1 MPKHRKQS
9 KIKIYRI
16 TSYKKDK
23 RSELDSNKFELEQQE
38 IENKQDKHGK
48 QGKQDKHDKQDKQDK
63 HDKQDKQD
71 KQAQTENVVIV
82 PTDSHNLDIWDEISL
97 KEIQAGEHTSLLNEK
112 SNYQNIHLLQVSDIR
127 LYLDKQL
134 QFSSVDEQIYHEA
147 LVHPIMS
154 KVIDPKRVLILGGGD
169 GLALREVLKYE
180 TVLHVDLVDLDEA
193 MINMARN
200 VPEIVSLNNNAFL
213 DSRVNVHVCDAKEFL
228 NSPSSLYD
236 VIIIDFPDPA
246 TEILSTLYTSELF
259 ARIATFLTEDGA
271 FVCQSNSPA
280 DAPLVYWSIG
290 NTIEHAG
297 LTVKSYH
304 TIVPSFGTDW
314 GFHIAANSAYVLD
327 QIEQLYV
334 VPTPRTLPSLL
345 SPLFQFREEHLEQR
359 NLALLNSESNLI
371 LHQCYKQEMEF

>member
-1 MPKHRKQS
+1 MPKHRKQN
-9 KIKIYRI
+9 KRKIYRI

-23 RSELDSNKFELEQQE
+23 RSELDSDKFELEREE
-38 IENKQDKHGK
+38 IENKQDKK
-48 QGKQDKHDKQDKQDK
+48 EQSEPIIE
-63 HDKQDKQD
+63 
-71 KQAQTENVVIV
+71 TN
-82 PTDSHNLDIWDEISL
+82 SYNLDIWDEISL
-97 KEIQAGEHTSLLNEK
+97 TEIQASEHTNLFAEQ
-112 SNYQNIHLLQVSDIR
+112 SNYQNITLLQVSDVR

-154 KVIDPKRVLILGGGD
+154 KIIDPKRVLILGGGD

-193 MINMARN
+193 MINMART
-200 VPEIVSLNNNAFL
+200 VPEIVSLNQSAFF

-246 TEILSTLYTSELF
+246 TELLSTLYTSELF
-259 ARIATFLTEDGA
+259 TRIATFLTEDGA

-314 GFHIAANSAYVLD
+314 GFHIAAKSAYILD
-327 QIEQLYV
+327 QIEQLYI

-345 SPLFQFREEHLEQR
+345 APLFQFKEEHLEHR
-359 NLALLNSESNLI
+359 NQDLVNSESNLI
-371 LHQCYKQEMEF
+371 LHECYKKEMEF

>member
-1 MPKHRKQS
+1 MPKHGK
-9 KIKIYRI
+9 KNKMKIYKI
-16 TSYKKDK
+16 TCCKKDNH
-23 RSELDSNKFELEQQE
+23 SELNSDKFELEEQE

-48 QGKQDKHDKQDKQDK
+48 HDKQDEQDN
-63 HDKQDKQD
+63 QVQS
-71 KQAQTENVVIV
+71 ENVIIV
-82 PTDSHNLDIWDEISL
+82 PTDSHSLDVWDEISL
-97 KEIQAGEHTSLLNEK
+97 NEIQAGEHTNLFEEK
-112 SNYQNIHLLQVSDIR
+112 SNYQNINLVQVSDIR

-200 VPEIVSLNNNAFL
+200 VPEIVSLNKNAFF
-213 DSRVNVHVCDAKEFL
+213 DNRVNVHVCDAKEFL

-246 TEILSTLYTSELF
+246 TELLSTLYTSELF

-314 GFHIAANSAYVLD
+314 GFHIAASSAHVLN

-334 VPTPRTLPSLL
+334 VPTPRTLPALL
-345 SPLFQFREEHLEQR
+345 FPLFQFQEEHLEQR
-359 NLALLNSESNLI
+359 NLAPLNSESNLI

>member
-23 RSELDSNKFELEQQE
+23 RSELDSDKFELEQQE
-38 IENKQDKHGK
+38 IENKQDK
-48 QGKQDKHDKQDKQDK
+48 QVQS
-63 HDKQDKQD
+63 
-71 KQAQTENVVIV
+71 ENVVIV
-82 PTDSHNLDIWDEISL
+82 PTDSHNLDVWDEISL
-97 KEIQAGEHTSLLNEK
+97 KEIQAGEHTNLFKEK
-112 SNYQNIHLLQVSDIR
+112 SDYQNINLVQVNDVR

-180 TVLHVDLVDLDEA
+180 TVLHVDLVDLDGL
-193 MINMARN
+193 MIDMARN
-200 VPEIVSLNNNAFL
+200 VPELVSLNKSAFF
-213 DSRVNVHVCDAKEFL
+213 DNRVNTHVCDAKEFL
-228 NSPSSLYD
+228 SSPSSLYD

-246 TEILSTLYTSELF
+246 TELLSTLYTSELF

-314 GFHIAANSAYVLD
+314 GFHIATNSAHVLD

-345 SPLFQFREEHLEQR
+345 FPLFQFKEEHLEQR
-359 NLALLNSESNLI
+359 NFALLNSESNLI
-371 LHQCYKQEMEF
+371 LHQCYKKEMEF

>member
-1 MPKHRKQS
+1 MPKHRKQN
-9 KIKIYRI
+9 KRKIYRI

-23 RSELDSNKFELEQQE
+23 RSELDSDKFELEREE
-38 IENKQDKHGK
+38 IENKQDKK
-48 QGKQDKHDKQDKQDK
+48 EQSEPIIE
-63 HDKQDKQD
+63 
-71 KQAQTENVVIV
+71 TN
-82 PTDSHNLDIWDEISL
+82 SYNLDIWDEISL
-97 KEIQAGEHTSLLNEK
+97 TEIQASEHTNLFAEQ
-112 SNYQNIHLLQVSDIR
+112 SNYQNITLLQVSDVR

-154 KVIDPKRVLILGGGD
+154 KVIDPKRILILGGGD

-193 MINMARN
+193 MINMART
-200 VPEIVSLNNNAFL
+200 VPEIVSLNQSAFF

-246 TEILSTLYTSELF
+246 TELLSTLYTSELF
-259 ARIATFLTEDGA
+259 TRIATFLTEDGA

-314 GFHIAANSAYVLD
+314 GFHIAASSAYILD
-327 QIEQLYV
+327 QLEQLYI

-345 SPLFQFREEHLEQR
+345 APLFQFKEEHLEHR
-359 NLALLNSESNLI
+359 NQNLVNSESNLI
-371 LHQCYKQEMEF
+371 LHECYKKEMEF

>member
-16 TSYKKDK
+16 ISYKKDK

-38 IENKQDKHGK
+38 IENKQ
-48 QGKQDKHDKQDKQDK
+48 
-63 HDKQDKQD
+63 DKQDKQD

-112 SNYQNIHLLQVSDIR
+112 SNYQNINLLQVSDIR

-359 NLALLNSESNLI
+359 NLALLNSESNLV

>member
-1 MPKHRKQS
+1 MPKHRKKNKMTIY
-9 KIKIYRI
+9 KI
-16 TSYKKDK
+16 TCCKKDR
-23 RSELDSNKFELEQQE
+23 RSELDSDKFELEEQE

-48 QGKQDKHDKQDKQDK
+48 QEEQDAQDKQV
-63 HDKQDKQD
+63 QS
-71 KQAQTENVVIV
+71 ENVIIV
-82 PTDSHNLDIWDEISL
+82 PTDSHSLDVWDEISL
-97 KEIQAGEHTSLLNEK
+97 KEIQAGEHTNLFEEK
-112 SNYQNIHLLQVSDIR
+112 SNYQNINLVQVNDVR

-200 VPEIVSLNNNAFL
+200 VPEIVSLNKNAFF
-213 DSRVNVHVCDAKEFL
+213 DNRVNVHVCDAKEFL
-228 NSPSSLYD
+228 NTPSSLYD

-246 TEILSTLYTSELF
+246 TELLSTLYTSELF

-290 NTIEHAG
+290 STIEHAG

-314 GFHIAANSAYVLD
+314 GFHIAASSAHVLN

-334 VPTPRTLPSLL
+334 VPTPRTLPALL
-345 SPLFQFREEHLEQR
+345 FPLFQFQEEHVEQR
-359 NLALLNSESNLI
+359 NLAPLNSESNLI

>member
-1 MPKHRKQS
+1 MPKHRKKNKMTIY
-9 KIKIYRI
+9 KI
-16 TSYKKDK
+16 TCCKKDR
-23 RSELDSNKFELEQQE
+23 RSELDSDKFELEEQE

-48 QGKQDKHDKQDKQDK
+48 QEE
-63 HDKQDKQD
+63 QDKQD
-71 KQAQTENVVIV
+71 KQVQSENVIIV
-82 PTDSHNLDIWDEISL
+82 PTDSHSLDVWDEISL
-97 KEIQAGEHTSLLNEK
+97 KEIQAGEHKSLFEEK
-112 SNYQNIHLLQVSDIR
+112 SNYQNINLVQVNDVR

-200 VPEIVSLNNNAFL
+200 VPEIVSLNKNAFF
-213 DSRVNVHVCDAKEFL
+213 DNRVNVHVCDAKEFL
-228 NSPSSLYD
+228 SSPSSLYD

-246 TEILSTLYTSELF
+246 TELLSTLYTSELF

-271 FVCQSNSPA
+271 FVCQSNSLA

-314 GFHIAANSAYVLD
+314 GFHIAANSAHVLN

-334 VPTPRTLPSLL
+334 VPTPRTLPAILF
-345 SPLFQFREEHLEQR
+345 PLFQFKEEHLEQR
-359 NLALLNSESNLI
+359 NHALINSESNLI
-371 LHQCYKQEMEF
+371 LHQCYKTEMEF

>member
-1 MPKHRKQS
+1 MPKHRKKNKMTIY
-9 KIKIYRI
+9 KI
-16 TSYKKDK
+16 TCCKKDR
-23 RSELDSNKFELEQQE
+23 RSELDSDKFELEEQE

-48 QGKQDKHDKQDKQDK
+48 QEEQDAQDKQV
-63 HDKQDKQD
+63 QS
-71 KQAQTENVVIV
+71 ENVIIV
-82 PTDSHNLDIWDEISL
+82 PTDSHSLDVWDEISL
-97 KEIQAGEHTSLLNEK
+97 KEIQAGEHTNLFEEK
-112 SNYQNIHLLQVSDIR
+112 SNYQNINLVQVNDVR

-147 LVHPIMS
+147 LVHPIMAN
-154 KVIDPKRVLILGGGD
+154 VIDPKRVLILGGGD

-200 VPEIVSLNNNAFL
+200 VPEIVSLNKNAFF
-213 DSRVNVHVCDAKEFL
+213 DNRVNVHVCDAKEFL
-228 NSPSSLYD
+228 NTPSSLYD

-246 TEILSTLYTSELF
+246 TELLSTLYTSELF
-259 ARIATFLTEDGA
+259 ARIATFLTKGGA

-314 GFHIAANSAYVLD
+314 GFHIAASSAHVLN

-334 VPTPRTLPSLL
+334 VPTPRTLPALL
-345 SPLFQFREEHLEQR
+345 FPLFQFKEEHLEQR
-359 NLALLNSESNLI
+359 NHALINSESNLI
-371 LHQCYKQEMEF
+371 LHQCYKTEMEF

>member
-48 QGKQDKHDKQDKQDK
+48 QGKQDKQDKQDK

-71 KQAQTENVVIV
+71 KQVQTENVVIV

-304 TIVPSFGTDW
+304 TIIPSFGTDW

-359 NLALLNSESNLI
+359 NLALLNSESNLV

>member
-1 MPKHRKQS
+1 MPKHEK
-9 KIKIYRI
+9 KNKMKIYKI
-16 TSYKKDK
+16 TCCKKDK
-23 RSELDSNKFELEQQE
+23 RSELNSDKFELEAQE

-48 QGKQDKHDKQDKQDK
+48 QEEQDAQDKQV
-63 HDKQDKQD
+63 QS
-71 KQAQTENVVIV
+71 ENVIIV
-82 PTDSHNLDIWDEISL
+82 PTDSHSLDVWDEISL
-97 KEIQAGEHTSLLNEK
+97 KEIQAGEHTKLFEEK
-112 SNYQNIHLLQVSDIR
+112 SNYQNINLVQVNDVR

-200 VPEIVSLNNNAFL
+200 VPEIVSLNKNAFF
-213 DSRVNVHVCDAKEFL
+213 DNRVNVHVCDAKEFL
-228 NSPSSLYD
+228 NTPSSLYD

-246 TEILSTLYTSELF
+246 TELLSTLYTSELF
-259 ARIATFLTEDGA
+259 ARIATFLTKGGA

-314 GFHIAANSAYVLD
+314 GFHIAASSAHVLN

-334 VPTPRTLPSLL
+334 VPTPRTLPALL
-345 SPLFQFREEHLEQR
+345 FPLFQFKEEHLEQR
-359 NLALLNSESNLI
+359 NHALINSESNLI
-371 LHQCYKQEMEF
+371 LHQCYKTEMEF

>member
-1 MPKHRKQS
+1 MPKHRKQK

-23 RSELDSNKFELEQQE
+23 RSELNSDKFELEQQE
-38 IENKQDKHGK
+38 IENNQDKHS
-48 QGKQDKHDKQDKQDK
+48 KQDNPNKQEQS
-63 HDKQDKQD
+63 
-71 KQAQTENVVIV
+71 EPIIEIS
-82 PTDSHNLDIWDEISL
+82 SHNLDIWDEISL
-97 KEIQAGEHTSLLNEK
+97 KEIQAGEHTSLFTEQ
-112 SNYQNIHLLQVSDIR
+112 SNYQNINLLQVSDVR

-154 KVIDPKRVLILGGGD
+154 KVIDPKRILILGGGD
-169 GLALREVLKYE
+169 GLALREVLKYK
-180 TVLHVDLVDLDEA
+180 TVLHVDLVDLDGS
-193 MINMARN
+193 MIDMARN
-200 VPEIVSLNNNAFL
+200 VPELVSLNKSAFF
-213 DSRVNVHVCDAKEFL
+213 DNRVNTHVCDAKEFL

-246 TEILSTLYTSELF
+246 TELLSTLYTSELF

-314 GFHIAANSAYVLD
+314 GFHLATNSAYVLNE
-327 QIEQLYV
+327 IEQLYV

-345 SPLFQFREEHLEQR
+345 FPLFQFKEEHLEQR

-371 LHQCYKQEMEF
+371 LHQCYKQEMKF

>member
-38 IENKQDKHGK
+38 VENKQDKHGK
-48 QGKQDKHDKQDKQDK
+48 QGKQDKQDK

-71 KQAQTENVVIV
+71 KQVQTENVVIV

-97 KEIQAGEHTSLLNEK
+97 KEIQAGEHTSLFAEQ
-112 SNYQNIHLLQVSDIR
+112 SNYQNINLLQVSDIR

-154 KVIDPKRVLILGGGD
+154 KVIDPKRILILGGGD

-180 TVLHVDLVDLDEA
+180 TVLHVDLVDLDGS
-193 MINMARN
+193 MIDMARN
-200 VPEIVSLNNNAFL
+200 VPELVSLNKSAFF
-213 DSRVNVHVCDAKEFL
+213 DNRVNTHVCDAKEFL
-228 NSPSSLYD
+228 SSPSSLYD

-246 TEILSTLYTSELF
+246 TELLSTLYTSELF

-314 GFHIAANSAYVLD
+314 GFHIAANSADVLD

-345 SPLFQFREEHLEQR
+345 FPLFQFREEHLEQR
-359 NLALLNSESNLI
+359 NLAPLNSESNLI

>member
-1 MPKHRKQS
+1 MPKHRKQN

-23 RSELDSNKFELEQQE
+23 RSELDSDKFELEQQE

-48 QGKQDKHDKQDKQDK
+48 QDKQDEQDKHV
-63 HDKQDKQD
+63 
-71 KQAQTENVVIV
+71 QAENVVIV

-112 SNYQNIHLLQVSDIR
+112 SNYQNINLVQVSDIR

-147 LVHPIMS
+147 LVHPIMA

-200 VPEIVSLNNNAFL
+200 VPEIVSLNKNAFF
-213 DSRVNVHVCDAKEFL
+213 DNRVNVHVCDAKEFL

-246 TEILSTLYTSELF
+246 TEVLSTLYTSELF

-290 NTIEHAG
+290 NTIENAG
-297 LTVKSYH
+297 LIVKSYH
-304 TIVPSFGTDW
+304 IIVPSFGTDW
-314 GFHIAANSAYVLD
+314 GFHIAANSSHVLN

-345 SPLFQFREEHLEQR
+345 FPLFQFKEEYLEQR
-359 NLALLNSESNLI
+359 NHALINSEANLI

>member
-23 RSELDSNKFELEQQE
+23 RSELDSDKFELEQQ
-38 IENKQDKHGK
+38 DKHDT
-48 QGKQDKHDKQDKQDK
+48 QDKQDKQNEQN
-63 HDKQDKQD
+63 KQDKQD
-71 KQAQTENVVIV
+71 KQVQSENVIIV
-82 PTDSHNLDIWDEISL
+82 PTDSHSLDVWDEISL
-97 KEIQAGEHTSLLNEK
+97 KEIQAGEHKNLFEEK
-112 SNYQNIHLLQVSDIR
+112 SNYQNINLVQVNDVR

-180 TVLHVDLVDLDEA
+180 TVLHVDLVDLDGL
-193 MINMARN
+193 MIDMARN
-200 VPEIVSLNNNAFL
+200 VPELVSLNKSAFF
-213 DSRVNVHVCDAKEFL
+213 DNRVNTHVCDAKKFL

-246 TEILSTLYTSELF
+246 TELLSTLYTSELF

-314 GFHIAANSAYVLD
+314 GFHLATNSAYVLNE
-327 QIEQLYV
+327 IEQLYV

-345 SPLFQFREEHLEQR
+345 FPLFQFKEEHLEQR

-371 LHQCYKQEMEF
+371 LHQCYKQEMKF

>member
-16 TSYKKDK
+16 ISYKKDK

-38 IENKQDKHGK
+38 IENKQ
-48 QGKQDKHDKQDKQDK
+48 
-63 HDKQDKQD
+63 DKQDKQD

-359 NLALLNSESNLI
+359 NLALLNSESNLV

>member
-1 MPKHRKQS
+1 M
-9 KIKIYRI
+9 
-16 TSYKKDK
+16 
-23 RSELDSNKFELEQQE
+23 
-38 IENKQDKHGK
+38 
-48 QGKQDKHDKQDKQDK
+48 
-63 HDKQDKQD
+63 
-71 KQAQTENVVIV
+71 
-82 PTDSHNLDIWDEISL
+82 
-97 KEIQAGEHTSLLNEK
+97 
-112 SNYQNIHLLQVSDIR
+112 
-127 LYLDKQL
+127 DKQL

-180 TVLHVDLVDLDEA
+180 TVTHVDLVDLDEE
-193 MINMARN
+193 MIKMARN
-200 VPEIVSLNNNAFL
+200 VPELVSLNQQAFF
-213 DSRVNVHVCDAKEFL
+213 DDRANVHVCDAKEFL

-246 TEILSTLYTSELF
+246 TEVLSTLYTSELF

-271 FVCQSNSPA
+271 LVCQSNSPA
-280 DAPLVYWSIG
+280 DAPLVYWGIG

-314 GFHIAANSAYVLD
+314 GFHIAANSSFVLD

-334 VPTPRTLPSLL
+334 VPSPRTLPSLL
-345 SPLFQFREEHLEQR
+345 APLFQFKEEQLEHR
-359 NLALLNSESNLI
+359 NNAVLNLESDLT
-371 LHQCYKQEMEF
+371 LHHCYQKEMEF

>member
-1 MPKHRKQS
+1 MPKHRK
-9 KIKIYRI
+9 KNRMKIYRI
-16 TSYKKDK
+16 QVQNKWYKQEED
-23 RSELDSNKFELEQQE
+23 SELNSNTDTLDRQDTED
-38 IENKQDKHGK
+38 KQDRPDRHDEP
-48 QGKQDKHDKQDKQDK
+48 DKHDEDEDDKQV
-63 HDKQDKQD
+63 QS
-71 KQAQTENVVIV
+71 ENVIIV
-82 PTDSHNLDIWDEISL
+82 PTDSHSLDVWDEISL
-97 KEIQAGEHTSLLNEK
+97 KEIQAGEHTNLFEEK
-112 SNYQNIHLLQVSDIR
+112 SNYQNINLVQVNDVR

-147 LVHPIMS
+147 LVHPIMA
-154 KVIDPKRVLILGGGD
+154 KGIDPKRVLILGGGD

-200 VPEIVSLNNNAFL
+200 VPEIVSLNKNAFF
-213 DSRVNVHVCDAKEFL
+213 DNRVNVHVCDAKEFL

-246 TEILSTLYTSELF
+246 TELLSTLYTSELF

-334 VPTPRTLPSLL
+334 IPTPRTLPSLL
-345 SPLFQFREEHLEQR
+345 SPLFQFKEEHLEQR

-371 LHQCYKQEMEF
+371 LHQCYKKEMEF

>member
-1 MPKHRKQS
+1 MPKHRK
-9 KIKIYRI
+9 KKRMKIYRI
-16 TSYKKDK
+16 QVQNKWYKQEED
-23 RSELDSNKFELEQQE
+23 SELNSNTDTLDRQDTED
-38 IENKQDKHGK
+38 KQDRP
-48 QGKQDKHDKQDKQDK
+48 DKHDKPDK
-63 HDKQDKQD
+63 HDEDEDDKQV
-71 KQAQTENVVIV
+71 QSENVIIV
-82 PTDSHNLDIWDEISL
+82 PTDSHSLDVWDEISL
-97 KEIQAGEHTSLLNEK
+97 KEIQAGEHTNLFEEK
-112 SNYQNIHLLQVSDIR
+112 SNYQNINLVQVNDVR

-147 LVHPIMS
+147 LVHPIMA

-200 VPEIVSLNNNAFL
+200 VPEIVSLNKNAFF
-213 DSRVNVHVCDAKEFL
+213 DNRVNVHVCDAKEFL

-246 TEILSTLYTSELF
+246 TELLSALYTSELF

-334 VPTPRTLPSLL
+334 IPTPRTLPSLL
-345 SPLFQFREEHLEQR
+345 SPLFQFKEEHLEQR

-371 LHQCYKQEMEF
+371 LHQCYKKEMEF

>member
-48 QGKQDKHDKQDKQDK
+48 QGKQDKQDK

>member
-1 MPKHRKQS
+1 MPKHRKQ
-9 KIKIYRI
+9 KKVKIYRI
-16 TSYKKDK
+16 ACYKKDK
-23 RSELDSNKFELEQQE
+23 PSELDSDKFELDEQE
-38 IENKQDKHGK
+38 TENKQNHT
-48 QGKQDKHDKQDKQDK
+48 GKQDKHNKQTQLEPIIE
-63 HDKQDKQD
+63 
-71 KQAQTENVVIV
+71 TN
-82 PTDSHNLDIWDEISL
+82 SHNLDIWDEISL
-97 KEIQAGEHTSLLNEK
+97 KEIQAGEHTNLFEEK
-112 SNYQNIHLLQVSDIR
+112 SNYQNINLVQVNDVR

-180 TVLHVDLVDLDEA
+180 TVLHVDLVDLDEE
-193 MINMARN
+193 MITMARN
-200 VPEIVSLNNNAFL
+200 VPALVSLNQQAFF
-213 DSRVNVHVCDAKEFL
+213 DDRANVHVCDAKEFL
-228 NSPSSLYD
+228 KSPSSLYD
-236 VIIIDFPDPA
+236 VIIIDFPDPS
-246 TEILSTLYTSELF
+246 TEVLSTLYTSELF
-259 ARIATFLTEDGA
+259 ALIATFLTEDGA

-345 SPLFQFREEHLEQR
+345 SPLFQFKEEYLEQR

-371 LHQCYKQEMEF
+371 LHQCYKKEMEF

>member
-1 MPKHRKQS
+1 MPKHRK
-9 KIKIYRI
+9 KNKMKIYRI

-23 RSELDSNKFELEQQE
+23 RSELDSDKFELEQQE
-38 IENKQDKHGK
+38 TENKQDKQDRHDK
-48 QGKQDKHDKQDKQDK
+48 QEKQDK
-63 HDKQDKQD
+63 
-71 KQAQTENVVIV
+71 
-82 PTDSHNLDIWDEISL
+82 PTQLEPIIETNSHNLDIWDEISL
-97 KEIQAGEHTSLLNEK
+97 KEIQAGEHTSLFAEK
-112 SNYQNIHLLQVSDIR
+112 SNYQNITLLQVSDIR

-180 TVLHVDLVDLDEA
+180 TALHVDLVDLDEA

-200 VPEIVSLNNNAFL
+200 VPELVSLNGNAFS
-213 DSRVNVHVCDAKEFL
+213 DKRVNVHVCDAKEFL

-236 VIIIDFPDPA
+236 VLIIDFPDPA
-246 TEILSTLYTSELF
+246 TELLSTLYTSELF

-280 DAPLVYWSIG
+280 DAPLLYWSIG

-334 VPTPRTLPSLL
+334 VPSPRTLPSLL
-345 SPLFQFREEHLEQR
+345 APLFQFKEEHLEQR
-359 NLALLNSESNLI
+359 NQALLNSESNLI
-371 LHQCYKQEMEF
+371 LHQCYKKEMEF

>member
-1 MPKHRKQS
+1 MPKHRKQN

-23 RSELDSNKFELEQQE
+23 RSELDYDKFELEQEE
-38 IENKQDKHGK
+38 IET
-48 QGKQDKHDKQDKQDK
+48 KQDKQDK
-63 HDKQDKQD
+63 HDKQDTYDKQD
-71 KQAQTENVVIV
+71 KQEHSE
-82 PTDSHNLDIWDEISL
+82 PTIETNSYNLDIWDEISL
-97 KEIQAGEHTSLLNEK
+97 KEIQAGEHTSLFTEQ
-112 SNYQNIHLLQVSDIR
+112 SNYQNINLLQVSDVR

-180 TVLHVDLVDLDEA
+180 TVLHVDLVDLDGS
-193 MINMARN
+193 MIDMARN
-200 VPEIVSLNNNAFL
+200 VPELVSLNKSAFF
-213 DSRVNVHVCDAKEFL
+213 DNRVNAHVCDAKEFL

-246 TEILSTLYTSELF
+246 TELLSTLYTSELF

-345 SPLFQFREEHLEQR
+345 SPLFQFKEEHLEQR

-371 LHQCYKQEMEF
+371 LHECYKKEMEF

>member
-16 TSYKKDK
+16 TSYKKDE
-23 RSELDSNKFELEQQE
+23 RSELDSDKFELEQQE
-38 IENKQDKHGK
+38 IENKQDKHV
-48 QGKQDKHDKQDKQDK
+48 QS
-63 HDKQDKQD
+63 
-71 KQAQTENVVIV
+71 ENVVIV
-82 PTDSHNLDIWDEISL
+82 PTDSHSLDIWDEISL
-97 KEIQAGEHTSLLNEK
+97 KEIQAGEHTNLFEEK
-112 SNYQNIHLLQVSDIR
+112 SNYQNINLVQVSDVR

-200 VPEIVSLNNNAFL
+200 VPELVSLNKSAFF
-213 DSRVNVHVCDAKEFL
+213 DNRVNAHVCDAKEFL

-246 TEILSTLYTSELF
+246 TELLSTLYTSELF

-290 NTIEHAG
+290 NTIENAG
-297 LTVKSYH
+297 LIVKSYH
-304 TIVPSFGTDW
+304 IIVPSFGTDW

-345 SPLFQFREEHLEQR
+345 FPLFQFKEEHLDHR

-371 LHQCYKQEMEF
+371 LHQCYKKEMEF

>member
-23 RSELDSNKFELEQQE
+23 RSELDSNKFELEQQAV
-38 IENKQDKHGK
+38 ENKQDKHGK
-48 QGKQDKHDKQDKQDK
+48 Q
-63 HDKQDKQD
+63 D
-71 KQAQTENVVIV
+71 KQAQSENVIIV
-82 PTDSHNLDIWDEISL
+82 PTDPHNLDIWDEISL

-200 VPEIVSLNNNAFL
+200 VPEIVSLNNNSFL

-359 NLALLNSESNLI
+359 NLALLNSESNLV

>member
-16 TSYKKDK
+16 TNYKKDK
-23 RSELDSNKFELEQQE
+23 RSELDSNKFELEQQAV
-38 IENKQDKHGK
+38 ENKQDK
-48 QGKQDKHDKQDKQDK
+48 QGKQDNQVQS
-63 HDKQDKQD
+63 
-71 KQAQTENVVIV
+71 ENVVIV

-97 KEIQAGEHTSLLNEK
+97 KEIQAGEHTNLFAEQ
-112 SNYQNIHLLQVSDIR
+112 SNYQNINLLQVSDIR

-180 TVLHVDLVDLDEA
+180 TVLHVDLVDLDGS
-193 MINMARN
+193 MIDMARN
-200 VPEIVSLNNNAFL
+200 VPELVSLNKSAFF
-213 DSRVNVHVCDAKEFL
+213 DNRVNTHVCDAKEFL
-228 NSPSSLYD
+228 SSPSSLYD

-246 TEILSTLYTSELF
+246 TELLSTLYTSELF

-314 GFHIAANSAYVLD
+314 GFHIAANSVYVLD

-345 SPLFQFREEHLEQR
+345 FPLFQFKEEHLEQR
-359 NLALLNSESNLI
+359 NFALLNSESNLI
-371 LHQCYKQEMEF
+371 LHQCYKKGNGVLTISQEGVLPYGIFYFR

>member
-23 RSELDSNKFELEQQE
+23 RSELDSNKFEIEQQE

>member
-1 MPKHRKQS
+1 MPKHGK
-9 KIKIYRI
+9 KNKMKIYKI
-16 TSYKKDK
+16 TCCKKDK
-23 RSELDSNKFELEQQE
+23 RSELNSDKFELEAQE

-48 QGKQDKHDKQDKQDK
+48 QEEQDAQDKQV
-63 HDKQDKQD
+63 QS
-71 KQAQTENVVIV
+71 ENVIIV
-82 PTDSHNLDIWDEISL
+82 PTDSHSLDVWDEISL
-97 KEIQAGEHTSLLNEK
+97 KEIQAGEHTKLFEEK
-112 SNYQNIHLLQVSDIR
+112 SNYQNINLVQVNDVR

-200 VPEIVSLNNNAFL
+200 VPEIVSLNKNAFF
-213 DSRVNVHVCDAKEFL
+213 DNRVNVHVCDAKEFL
-228 NSPSSLYD
+228 NTPSSLYD

-246 TEILSTLYTSELF
+246 TELLSTLYTSELF
-259 ARIATFLTEDGA
+259 ARIATFLTKDGA

-314 GFHIAANSAYVLD
+314 GFHIAASSAHVLN

-334 VPTPRTLPSLL
+334 VPTPRTLPALL
-345 SPLFQFREEHLEQR
+345 FPLFQFQEEHVEQR
-359 NLALLNSESNLI
+359 NLAPLNSESNLI

>member
-1 MPKHRKQS
+1 P
-9 KIKIYRI
+9 
-16 TSYKKDK
+16 
-23 RSELDSNKFELEQQE
+23 
-38 IENKQDKHGK
+38 
-48 QGKQDKHDKQDKQDK
+48 DKHDKQDKQDEDQDEDEDED
-63 HDKQDKQD
+63 DKQVQSED
-71 KQAQTENVVIV
+71 VIIV
-82 PTDSHNLDIWDEISL
+82 PTDSHSLDIWDEISL
-97 KEIQAGEHTSLLNEK
+97 KEIQAGEHTSLFEEK
-112 SNYQNIHLLQVSDIR
+112 SNYQNINLLQVSDIR

-180 TVLHVDLVDLDEA
+180 TVIHVDLVDLDEE
-193 MINMARN
+193 MIKMARN
-200 VPEIVSLNNNAFL
+200 VPELVALNQRAFF
-213 DSRVNVHVCDAKEFL
+213 DDRANVHVCDAKEFL
-228 NSPSSLYD
+228 KSPSSLYD

-246 TEILSTLYTSELF
+246 TEVLSTLYTSELF
-259 ARIATFLTEDGA
+259 ALIATFLTEDGA

-314 GFHIAANSAYVLD
+314 GFHIAANSSFALD

-334 VPTPRTLPSLL
+334 VPVPRTLPSLL
-345 SPLFQFREEHLEQR
+345 APLFQFKEEYLEHR
-359 NLALLNSESNLI
+359 NNAVLNSESDLI
-371 LHQCYKQEMEF
+371 LHHYYQKEMEF

>member
-23 RSELDSNKFELEQQE
+23 RSELNSDKFELEQQE
-38 IENKQDKHGK
+38 IENKQDK
-48 QGKQDKHDKQDKQDK
+48 
-63 HDKQDKQD
+63 QDKQD
-71 KQAQTENVVIV
+71 KQEQSENVIIV
-82 PTDSHNLDIWDEISL
+82 PTNSHNLDIWDEISL
-97 KEIQAGEHTSLLNEK
+97 REIQAGEHTNLFAEQSD
-112 SNYQNIHLLQVSDIR
+112 YQNITLLQVSDVR

-180 TVLHVDLVDLDEA
+180 TVLHVDLVDLDGS
-193 MINMARN
+193 MIDMARN
-200 VPEIVSLNNNAFL
+200 VPELVSLNKSAFF
-213 DSRVNVHVCDAKEFL
+213 DNRVNTHVCDAKEFL

-246 TEILSTLYTSELF
+246 TELLSTLYTSELF
-259 ARIATFLTEDGA
+259 ARIATFLTEGGA

-314 GFHIAANSAYVLD
+314 GFHIAANSAYVLN

-345 SPLFQFREEHLEQR
+345 APLFQFKEEHLEQR

-371 LHQCYKQEMEF
+371 LHQCYKKEMEF